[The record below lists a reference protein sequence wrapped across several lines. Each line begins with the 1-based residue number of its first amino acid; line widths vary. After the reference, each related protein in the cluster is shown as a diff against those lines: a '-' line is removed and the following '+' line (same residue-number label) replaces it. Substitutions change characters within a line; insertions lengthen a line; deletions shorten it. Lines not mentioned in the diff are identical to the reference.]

1 MPQLGR
7 ACASPLKLEYVL
19 GVAEKLTLGCV
30 LDLRRTEAALLQ
42 GTLTRNGATCVVNA
56 P

>member
-1 MPQLGR
+1 M
-7 ACASPLKLEYVL
+7 

-30 LDLRRTEAALLQ
+30 LELRRTEVELLQ
-42 GTLTRNGATCVVNA
+42 GTLTLNGATCVVNA